1 MVIENVFYKCLKYIL
16 CIMANNILYLIVS
29 WQNLPESK
37 LTNNFSDESLSGHN
51 IFVLLTMTPVKYT
64 LHAIS
69 FFLIV
74 RGSGTFSTCDR
85 ELN

>member
-1 MVIENVFYKCLKYIL
+1 
-16 CIMANNILYLIVS
+16 MANKILYLMVS
-29 WQNLPESK
+29 WQNLPVSK
-37 LTNNFSDESLSGHN
+37 LTNNFSDEPLSGHN

-74 RGSGTFSTCDR
+74 QGSDTFSRCDR